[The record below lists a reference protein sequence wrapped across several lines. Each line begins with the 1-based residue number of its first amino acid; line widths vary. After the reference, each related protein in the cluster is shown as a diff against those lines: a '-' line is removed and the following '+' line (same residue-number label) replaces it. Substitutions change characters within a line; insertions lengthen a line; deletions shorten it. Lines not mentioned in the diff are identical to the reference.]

1 MLIILLHVASVLFV
15 LKLAN
20 RLLQHKFQLNHI
32 VFFFVIVVGHG
43 LTWGISSPKLQIS
56 SPKLFSQTSLYLI
69 NILSSFIKKF
79 IHLILSKCLL
89 YTLIFGRNMIKGPTF
104 LVSLKPMKYLDLC
117 LSKET
122 FIDTTIFS
130 TSI

>member
-1 MLIILLHVASVLFV
+1 MF
-15 LKLAN
+15 
-20 RLLQHKFQLNHI
+20 
-32 VFFFVIVVGHG
+32 
-43 LTWGISSPKLQIS
+43 
-56 SPKLFSQTSLYLI
+56 
-69 NILSSFIKKF
+69 
-79 IHLILSKCLL
+79 L

-104 LVSLKPMKYLDLC
+104 LVSLKPMKYLNLC